1 MALRNQPYFPLYV
14 QDYLTDEKLN
24 MCSWTTQGIYI
35 KILCILHKQSSYGS
49 ILFKQ
54 NYKQNESAINYFA
67 SILIKNLPCQ
77 YSDMVGA
84 LSELIDF
91 EVLIIDDLGLHQKR
105 MVKDGQISDERSKA
119 AKKGGG
125 NPNLFKQNSKQTD
138 KQNTEYEDENI
149 INKDK
154 KVLEQKLKKYQE
166 HLLKQTVSDRL
177 GMNLCVKPNE
187 IKQVIVEFI
196 ETCYGEIV
204 LKPNEYA
211 VETYFI
217 HWVKAKP
224 TRVQESIENQA
235 KKRHHEQQ
243 LQAK

>member
-1 MALRNQPYFPLYV
+1 M
-14 QDYLTDEKLN
+14 
-24 MCSWTTQGIYI
+24 
-35 KILCILHKQSSYGS
+35 HKQVSYGS

-54 NYKQNESAINYFA
+54 NYKQNESNINYFA
-67 SILIKNLPCQ
+67 SILIRNLPCQ
-77 YSDMVGA
+77 FENMVEA
-84 LSELIDF
+84 LGELIDN

-138 KQNTEYEDENI
+138 KQNTEYEYEVENI

-177 GMNLCVKPNE
+177 GMNLCIKPDA
-187 IKQVIVEFI
+187 IKQVLSEFI

-204 LKPNEYA
+204 SKPNEYA

-243 LQAK
+243 LQK

>member
-91 EVLIIDDLGLHQKR
+91 EVLITVFIISLYSLSVKVDLYNR
-105 MVKDGQISDERSKA
+105 KA
-119 AKKGGG
+119 CA
-125 NPNLFKQNSKQTD
+125 
-138 KQNTEYEDENI
+138 I
-149 INKDK
+149 IVDAIN
-154 KVLEQKLKKYQE
+154 
-166 HLLKQTVSDRL
+166 
-177 GMNLCVKPNE
+177 C
-187 IKQVIVEFI
+187 
-196 ETCYGEIV
+196 
-204 LKPNEYA
+204 
-211 VETYFI
+211 
-217 HWVKAKP
+217 
-224 TRVQESIENQA
+224 ESSY
-235 KKRHHEQQ
+235 
-243 LQAK
+243 